1 MIREDVP
8 LRALQAKIFQDL
20 IARYKGMAL
29 LVNPTGAF
37 QPGPGQPITADH
49 RRSLGGAA
57 AASGG
62 PAVHVAGCEGA
73 EGFQKNGGVSGA
85 HGDAADNRG
94 GRGGETRG
102 TH

>member
-73 EGFQKNGGVSGA
+73 EGFQGDEGLPGH
-85 HGDAADNRG
+85 HGNK
-94 GRGGETRG
+94 GRAPGER
-102 TH
+102 